1 MSTPESAP
9 APAPVAPTTITLTE
23 LLSIHSVVVS
33 KETADKALLG
43 ALTSVAKTSEALRP
57 LLVQWASGGFS
68 TITPILSVQIAA
80 SGGPCADGVK
90 RGLCEYIEYLL
101 DATMGDIMSQLRA
114 LAPEVIFSYAF
125 PGDASVALF
134 AARGP
139 VAPAPA
145 PPAPAQESAEV
156 PVPSTQ

>member
-1 MSTPESAP
+1 MSTPEVLV
-9 APAPVAPTTITLTE
+9 PVAPTTITLTE

-43 ALTSVAKTSEALRP
+43 ALTSVTKTSEALRP

-68 TITPILSVQIAA
+68 TITPILSVQITA

-90 RGLCEYIEYLL
+90 RALCEYIEYLL
-101 DATMGDIMSQLRA
+101 DTTMGGLMSQLTA
-114 LAPEVIFSYAF
+114 LAPEVIFSYSF

-134 AARGP
+134 AGRGP
-139 VAPAPA
+139 VVPAAPA
-145 PPAPAQESAEV
+145 PPAPVVPAPAPADEV
-156 PVPSTQ
+156 V